1 MHQTRIGSWGSA
13 PDPDGGACS
22 TPPYLLA
29 GQQGPPLPHLPP
41 ASLSQIHTNPASG
54 SVCPTIH
61 TCILSWLRHCM
72 VESTYNMLSPP
83 PTHNLATGLGLTIQK
98 KQRKDPFDLLRPSS
112 FPSVYSNRAI
122 NDCHPILATNL

>member
-29 GQQGPPLPHLPP
+29 GSRWPPLPHLPP
-41 ASLSQIHTNPASG
+41 AGLSQFHTNPASG

-61 TCILSWLRHCM
+61 TCI
-72 VESTYNMLSPP
+72 
-83 PTHNLATGLGLTIQK
+83 
-98 KQRKDPFDLLRPSS
+98 
-112 FPSVYSNRAI
+112 
-122 NDCHPILATNL
+122 ILATRATAWLSPLITCFAPPPPPPPPPPNTQPGYGPGIDILSMVLKYRMRSCGELAVPLEPVSSPL